1 METLKMSGAERKRM
15 SIVEKVVGRKLA
27 IVRAAE
33 LMGVGYR
40 QAKRIVGRYR
50 QKGDAGLVHQSR
62 GRKGGRAKPE
72 AEKARALKLFAERYA
87 DFGPTLAAEKLVE
100 AGLEVDHETLRRWLL
115 EAGLWEAS
123 RRRAKHRQWRARKAN
138 FGTMVQLDGSHHDW
152 MEGRREWCVL
162 MVMVD
167 DATNWTEARF
177 FEEETTAASYEV
189 LEVWI
194 GAHGMPQSLYVD
206 RDSIYRCERP
216 ATVAEEVA
224 DKEPQTQF
232 GRAMGQLGVEL
243 ILANSPQAK
252 GRVERRHGLLQDRL
266 VKEMR
271 LAGISDL
278 GGANRFLEEEFLPE
292 LNRRFVVAA
301 ANPVDVHGPRRR
313 DLNEVL
319 SWEEERV
326 VQKDWTVA
334 WGGRWFQIGKEAGG
348 VRSRSRIVVRKLRDG
363 QVRLLHKGRR
373 LKWRELPGRPKPAK
387 TEPVRLGRT
396 QVPKPAAGHAWR
408 RFGAAVGK
416 PWEAGMKAEGE
427 QRRAARR
434 QG

>member
-1 METLKMSGAERKRM
+1 METLIMSRAERKRI
-15 SIVEKVVGRKLA
+15 SIMEKVVGKELA
-27 IVRAAE
+27 IVTAAE

-40 QAKRIVGRYR
+40 QAKRIVRRYR
-50 QKGDAGLVHQSR
+50 DKGDAGLAHQSR
-62 GRKGGRAKPE
+62 GRQSGRAKPKE
-72 AEKARALKLFAERYA
+72 LKARALKLFQERYR
-87 DFGPTLAAEKLVE
+87 DFGPTLAAEKLAE
-100 AGLEVDHETLRRWLL
+100 AGVEVDHETLRRWVL
-115 EAGLWEAS
+115 EAGLWEVS
-123 RRRAKHRQWRARKAN
+123 RKRSQHRQWRARKAN
-138 FGTMVQLDGSHHDW
+138 FGTMVQMDGSHHDW

-206 RDSIYRCERP
+206 RDSIYRCDRV
-216 ATVAEEVA
+216 ASVAEQV
-224 DKEPQTQF
+224 DDQEPRTQF

-243 ILANSPQAK
+243 ILAHSPQAK

-278 GGANRFLEEEFLPE
+278 ESANRFLREDFLPK
-292 LNRRFVVAA
+292 LNRRFVVEAA
-301 ANPVDVHGPRRR
+301 DPVDVHGPRRR
-313 DLNEVL
+313 DLKEVL
-319 SWEEERV
+319 SWEDERV

-334 WGGRWFQIGKEAGG
+334 WEGRWFQIGGEAGG

-363 QVRLLHKGRR
+363 QVRLLHEGRR
-373 LKWRELPGRPKPAK
+373 LKWRELPGRPKKAEVQPRR
-387 TEPVRLGRT
+387 VGRT
-396 QVPKPAAGHAWR
+396 HLVKPATGHAWR

-416 PWEAGMKAEGE
+416 RWEAGMKAQEE
-427 QRRAARR
+427 QRRAAQR